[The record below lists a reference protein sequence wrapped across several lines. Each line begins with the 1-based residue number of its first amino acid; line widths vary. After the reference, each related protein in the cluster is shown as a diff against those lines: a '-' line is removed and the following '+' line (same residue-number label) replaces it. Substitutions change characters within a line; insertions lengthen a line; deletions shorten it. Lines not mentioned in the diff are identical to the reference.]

1 MRDLY
6 RLLLWL
12 YPARFRA
19 EFADEMIEVFDQACA
34 AERDKGATAFVRFCV
49 RETGGLVVN
58 LLAEERSVKH
68 KRLVMSGAIVGLLIG
83 GIVGAVW
90 PSKSYTSRAVLRV
103 RGTTVPERLVPAQAY
118 VEMRQMLPTV
128 TMTVLARGNLTNL
141 VTAYGLYPAE
151 QATMPLEAVIDRIRQ
166 AIRIAALDDSSFEV
180 SFTYR
185 DGGLA
190 QKVTTDL
197 VGRIIGEFVRERKT
211 MAVLTVQFL
220 KDSADAAGAA
230 WEDSLAKVRAA
241 HAGGK
246 PLDRLQLDA
255 DIARQRYEG
264 LSAKL
269 AEAEMLQM
277 LEGRQQGQ
285 TLELLDPPS
294 LPLGS
299 RPSIVVIALLSA
311 LGGAV
316 AGLLASIAFS
326 YVSRPALA
334 DAA

>member
-1 MRDLY
+1 MRRLY
-6 RLLLWL
+6 RLLLRL

-34 AERDKGATAFVRFCV
+34 TERDKGATAFLRFCV

-58 LLAEERSVKH
+58 LLAEERSMKH
-68 KRLVMSGAIVGLLIG
+68 KRLVLSGALAGLLIG
-83 GIVGAVW
+83 GIMGAAW
-90 PSKSYTSRAVLRV
+90 AGQPYTSRAVLRV

-118 VEMRQMLPTV
+118 VEMRQMLPSIS
-128 TMTVLARGNLTNL
+128 MTVLARGNLANIL
-141 VTAYGLYPAE
+141 NAYNLYPAE
-151 QATMPLEAVIDRIRQ
+151 QATMPLEDIIARMRE
-166 AIRIAALDDSSFEV
+166 ATRIATLDDSSFEV
-180 SFTYR
+180 SFTYPDR
-185 DGGLA
+185 ALA

-197 VGRIIGEFVRERKT
+197 VGRIIGEFVRARRT
-211 MAVLTVQFL
+211 LAVLTVQFL

-241 HAGGK
+241 RSGGK
-246 PLDRLQLDA
+246 PPDRLQLDA

-264 LSAKL
+264 LRAKL
-269 AEAEMLQM
+269 AEAEMLEI
-277 LEGRQQGQ
+277 LEKRQQGQ

-294 LPLGS
+294 LPPDS
-299 RPSIVVIALLSA
+299 RPSLVIVALLGA

-316 AGLLASIAFS
+316 AGLLTSIAFS
-326 YVSRPALA
+326 YLSRPALA